1 MSARPLQQ
9 VLGAVGRHLQRARLA
24 AAARQAAWGS
34 ALVMSG
40 GTLIHLAVRPL
51 TFGGLC
57 AAALVPWVIAL
68 LQSLITRVRPAE
80 CADWADRQLGG
91 RSAFTTALEHAGD
104 KRSIN
109 QPAQVHLEEWIART
123 APHSLALL
131 AARPL
136 EVRWREPIIT
146 ALVCSA
152 LAAGLLQLPTHPLAD
167 ATTASGT
174 LPDRTADEAVAAVA
188 STNTAAISATSVPA
202 MIAPLDRSPA
212 TREENASQGAPV
224 PAAASDTSQENDAA
238 TSIIAAT
245 DAGGTATST
254 SGSGR
259 DAGSSRDLGT
269 DEEFTSTWSGALAKR
284 MREVATSRG
293 PGNTSTDATRP
304 VDYRAADDLTSDSPG
319 VTTIVAAARP
329 PPASDRLRVAPV
341 ELAYLRTYWAKNG
354 ARP

>member
-136 EVRWREPIIT
+136 EVRWREPMIT
-146 ALVCSA
+146 AVVCAA

-167 ATTASGT
+167 ATTASST
-174 LPDRTADEAVAAVA
+174 LVDRTDDTAVTAVA
-188 STNTAAISATSVPA
+188 SADTAA
-202 MIAPLDRSPA
+202 MDA
-212 TREENASQGAPV
+212 TRAPAVAVPVDRRPPTRDEAASQGPPL
-224 PAAASDTSQENDAA
+224 PAAASDIAQENDAA

-245 DAGGTATST
+245 DAGGTATSA

-269 DEEFTSTWSGALAKR
+269 DGEFTSTWSGALAKR

-293 PGNTSTDATRP
+293 PGNTSADATRP
-304 VDYRAADDLTSDSPG
+304 VDYRAADAAASDSPG

-329 PPASDRLRVAPV
+329 PPASDGLRVAPV
-341 ELAYLRTYWAKNG
+341 ERAYLRAYWAEKG